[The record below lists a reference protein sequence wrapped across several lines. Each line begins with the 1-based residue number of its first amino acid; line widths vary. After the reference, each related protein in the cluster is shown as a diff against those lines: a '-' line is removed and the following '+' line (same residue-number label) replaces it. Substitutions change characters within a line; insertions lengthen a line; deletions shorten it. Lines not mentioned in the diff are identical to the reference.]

1 MTNPYYTATGSPMAQ
16 TRGASSSIR
25 NEYAAIQYAFD
36 LVYAQA
42 FASALP
48 GITGSTAGM
57 TITNDGATASW
68 TAVPKSPWTVVSGTT
83 QTAVAGNAYFIAN
96 VAATTITLPLS
107 PAANDIVWIKVGNG
121 LFTNIVNPNGL
132 TIEGV
137 SGNMTI
143 DSTTAA
149 FRLQYINSSWR
160 VL

>member
-1 MTNPYYTATGSPMAQ
+1 
-16 TRGASSSIR
+16 
-25 NEYAAIQYAFD
+25 
-36 LVYAQA
+36 
-42 FASALP
+42 
-48 GITGSTAGM
+48 M

-96 VAATTITLPLS
+96 VAATTITLPLVH
-107 PAANDIVWIKVGNG
+107 AANDIVWIKVGNG

-149 FRLQYINSSWR
+149 FRMQYINSSWR